1 MSSAVPTRP
10 VRRFPLA
17 LLACAAAAALVAATL
32 APSARAHEAVT
43 AHDHQAADHDHSAPG
58 HTHDAPAAAP
68 APAPAKAA
76 AATPAAKPAVKA
88 LPDSLPRLEA
98 AVKKDSTNAKA
109 QYRLGVAYL
118 DRDRPQEAIR
128 AFEAATKAKPDYI
141 EAWVNMGAGQDAIGR
156 GNVARQAY
164 RTALEIRPDDEIALC
179 RMASSYYAVGMRDSA
194 MITLRQTLAKHPRSH
209 CSYFTLG
216 VAYADG
222 GMFREAIAAW
232 TKVGEFAPGSPEAES
247 ANESV
252 RLLKEYLGKDS
263 VRVAS
268 AEAKPGFAK
277 GAGGPGEPLKGG
289 AMKPAAPAA
298 TTPAPKDSKAGA
310 K

>member
-1 MSSAVPTRP
+1 MSRAVPNRLL
-10 VRRFPLA
+10 RRSPLA
-17 LLACAAAAALVAATL
+17 LLAAAAGCALVAALL
-32 APSARAHEAVT
+32 APSAGAHVSAA

-58 HTHDAPAAAP
+58 HTHDAPATTT
-68 APAPAKAA
+68 AKTAA
-76 AATPAAKPAVKA
+76 AKPAAKPAAKA
-88 LPDSLPRLEA
+88 APDSLPRLEA
-98 AVKKDSTNAKA
+98 AAKKDSTDARA

-118 DRDRPQEAIR
+118 DRDRPQEAIG
-128 AFEAATKAKPDYI
+128 AFQAAVKAKPDYI
-141 EAWVNMGAGQDAIGR
+141 EAWVNMGAGHDAIGH
-156 GNVARQAY
+156 GGVARQAY

-179 RMASSYYAVGMRDSA
+179 RMASSFYAVGMRDSA
-194 MITLRQTLAKHPRSH
+194 MIALRQTLAKHPRSH

-232 TKVGEFAPGSPEAES
+232 DKVGEFAPGSPEAES
-247 ANESV
+247 ATESV

-268 AEAKPGFAK
+268 ADQVPGFAK
-277 GAGGPGEPLKGG
+277 GAGGPSAPLPGGDMKG
-289 AMKPAAPAA
+289 AAKPA
-298 TTPAPKDSKAGA
+298 PAPKDAKAGA